1 VFLDVESL
9 LDARNDAERLE
20 ALKALE
26 KAYDISWTGRTG
38 KPFALVIPFVS
49 SRAAKDQAL
58 ARLKELESLTALQ
71 IAIWQ
76 VPKGKEREV
85 VYAEQ
90 VSSALEH
97 VLMLYGGGIRNK
109 WLPRLMN
116 LTFAP
121 GQFIKCFDFLGY
133 LVFLV
138 PLVVLWPAPPWLAKI
153 YYAICLATSGN
164 LLLPA
169 ISRSRKPTTHREV
182 SLCWQVWYLLSLAG
196 CAIAALVCWLPEVI
210 STLVSGSLLLECV
223 TLRQGVFFLR
233 HKFAEAVFA
242 TTGTTSRDDDTLRL
256 LHEDARCSPITRTE
270 PVSLNWNK
278 VFLSHRNAGR
288 GLVLTHLIDQH
299 LQASGDFP
307 TFVDFSEVASAR
319 EWLPQIF
326 GPLAECGIFIV
337 VLTPT
342 VEPKWVLK
350 ELNFAAALLNRF
362 GEPKIIIV
370 ECGCTLED
378 LPPLESVK
386 RVHEQISANRLTI
399 RNGNDLRQLPA
410 RVQELCERFRDRDYP
425 VQLRLGGGVSRVLR
439 WLWSRVF
446 TEPLVQLLGLLCA
459 GAVAYGGYEW
469 SWLGAGALAVL
480 WAAPF
485 CQSPA
490 IMVDAFLGT
499 LGISYRMPQA
509 GIHRFHFD
517 LQNRRHHY
525 FALQWLRRVCLFHG
539 TISLVLLWRCDAM
552 TIMCGVITGLSLGMI
567 SPYFSPTHWQNQRA
581 SRHAHLAGKLA
592 E

>member
-1 VFLDVESL
+1 MKSSGGQESDARAPNRHREQWPDSFWFIAGDAWTSRFQDFSARHGIPCLPLTKTPPDKTLLLPVFLDVESL

-299 LQASGDFP
+299 LQASGAFP
-307 TFVDFSEVASAR
+307 TFVDFRSHPPGS
-319 EWLPQIF
+319 
-326 GPLAECGIFIV
+326 
-337 VLTPT
+337 
-342 VEPKWVLK
+342 
-350 ELNFAAALLNRF
+350 
-362 GEPKIIIV
+362 
-370 ECGCTLED
+370 GC
-378 LPPLESVK
+378 
-386 RVHEQISANRLTI
+386 
-399 RNGNDLRQLPA
+399 
-410 RVQELCERFRDRDYP
+410 
-425 VQLRLGGGVSRVLR
+425 
-439 WLWSRVF
+439 
-446 TEPLVQLLGLLCA
+446 
-459 GAVAYGGYEW
+459 
-469 SWLGAGALAVL
+469 
-480 WAAPF
+480 
-485 CQSPA
+485 
-490 IMVDAFLGT
+490 
-499 LGISYRMPQA
+499 
-509 GIHRFHFD
+509 HRF
-517 LQNRRHHY
+517 
-525 FALQWLRRVCLFHG
+525 
-539 TISLVLLWRCDAM
+539 LVHSQSA
-552 TIMCGVITGLSLGMI
+552 GFLSW
-567 SPYFSPTHWQNQRA
+567 F
-581 SRHAHLAGKLA
+581 
-592 E
+592 